1 MVTFINLVIFER
13 LGDRLEYI
21 LTINEPSAEC
31 GFGFEQEYWPPGRNL
46 LILGVNGGV
55 RNRYICQHWSNL
67 AHGSVVQM
75 ARRKHASLNLKFG
88 MPLIV
93 SFGIPL
99 TDSAA
104 YF

>member
-1 MVTFINLVIFER
+1 MSLPPNVDLVSNKNIG
-13 LGDRLEYI
+13 LQVLV
-21 LTINEPSAEC
+21 
-31 GFGFEQEYWPPGRNL
+31 
-46 LILGVNGGV
+46 LIGVNGGV

-67 AHGSVVQM
+67 AHGSVAQM
-75 ARRKHASLNLKFG
+75 ARRKHPKLNLKFG

-99 TDSAA
+99 TDSQA